1 MWLQTML
8 LWCSRVYK
16 ILFFASVMF
25 WRLFSACSALFG
37 VLYSSTKWWLQLLLL
52 QVGTVRTYSKRI
64 YRHCSL
70 LCRFSRLQ
78 SESGF
83 LRAIKLSTAIWLKL
97 HSANHRISCLIFLC
111 LPWSNCTMGHSFR
124 NGHCRN
130 ALSPNQ
136 VLHGVASNCTLP
148 REGQLQIDQ
157 KLNQTNGLLGK
168 SLQSPKLVYPD
179 AQFSRNWILGT
190 LQYILLMALCTT
202 FTLVVSSNALSVIN
216 NNVTIAHSHLHFHH
230 LHRRLTAHRFTAIPQ
245 VLSSMPLRGASKSFH
260 WITSTTTVPSKD
272 TSTLVSTNSLSMNN
286 SFVDSSSS
294 PLASLL
300 FSSQTQSTQSNSIH
314 SLAPSSQPCFS
325 PVNDSLHLSKH
336 IHSFKAEKLIDMKH
350 STGGSGAA
358 NVNGSDNSTSN
369 SSDLYNSS
377 WNIHLIWYS
386 VFGVM
391 IVVGLVANLL
401 VVGTISGNK
410 SLHTITNCFL
420 LNLTVSDLL
429 TLIFNANFNLYFLLT
444 GHWPFGRVFC
454 VVNNFITNLTIF
466 SSVCTI
472 MFTSKER

>member
-1 MWLQTML
+1 MEHT
-8 LWCSRVYK
+8 
-16 ILFFASVMF
+16 
-25 WRLFSACSALFG
+25 
-37 VLYSSTKWWLQLLLL
+37 
-52 QVGTVRTYSKRI
+52 
-64 YRHCSL
+64 
-70 LCRFSRLQ
+70 
-78 SESGF
+78 
-83 LRAIKLSTAIWLKL
+83 
-97 HSANHRISCLIFLC
+97 
-111 LPWSNCTMGHSFR
+111 FR
-124 NGHCRN
+124 NGHCRT

-136 VLHGVASNCTLP
+136 ILFSVCSNYTLP
-148 REGQLQIDQ
+148 LEDQLQVDQ
-157 KLNQTNGLLGK
+157 KLNQTNGLRQKNTVNQKIKCPVGQLRWRC
-168 SLQSPKLVYPD
+168 
-179 AQFSRNWILGT
+179 FLGT
-190 LQYILLMALCTT
+190 FQYLLLVILFTT
-202 FTLVVSSNALSVIN
+202 FFLVTSSNALSVISSN
-216 NNVTIAHSHLHFHH
+216 ATLPHSHLHLHH

-245 VLSSMPLRGASKSFH
+245 VLPSMQLRNASKSFI
-260 WITSTTTVPSKD
+260 WTTTAAPTVASKE
-272 TSTLVSTNSLSMNN
+272 TNVFVSTKSMNN
-286 SFVDSSSS
+286 SSFDSSSS
-294 PLASLL
+294 LISTSPLP
-300 FSSQTQSTQSNSIH
+300 FSSQIQNTFSNAIH
-314 SLAPSSQPCFS
+314 NVSPSSPPCFS
-325 PVNDSLHLSKH
+325 PLNNSLHPSKQ
-336 IHSFKAEKLIDMKH
+336 IHSFKSEKLIDMKH

-358 NVNGSDNSTSN
+358 TKMNNDNSSSN

-377 WNIHLIWYS
+377 DLIHLIWYT